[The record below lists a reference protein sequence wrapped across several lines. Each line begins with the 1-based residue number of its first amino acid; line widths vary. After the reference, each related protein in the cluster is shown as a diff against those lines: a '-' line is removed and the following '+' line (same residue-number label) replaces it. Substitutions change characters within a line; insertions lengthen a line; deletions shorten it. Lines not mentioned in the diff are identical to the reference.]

1 MTFQEQAFQIGSSPN
16 NNWQRCY
23 MINLQHVPDV
33 RRKLMTLGEDQI
45 AAVFPLSAHIGVKLP
60 LLLSHTGT

>member
-23 MINLQHVPDV
+23 MIKAQHVPDA
-33 RRKLMTLGEDQI
+33 RWKLRTSGETTSSVVPHRHTI
-45 AAVFPLSAHIGVKLP
+45 SAKGNYL
-60 LLLSHTGT
+60 